1 MLLSL
6 QAIRAVT
13 GKRVHHKLKRFAP
26 STSNPALF
34 DEIDMLE
41 GPLETFLDYVH
52 RHVRGEQGSISLKHT
67 EKEGGLVEVDTAKD
81 VVYAIDID
89 LPRLLP
95 RNHRD
100 FQRNFRMKQIM
111 PGGEWCMM
119 SHVSMQS

>member
-1 MLLSL
+1 M
-6 QAIRAVT
+6 T
-13 GKRVHHKLKRFAP
+13 GNRIHHKLKRFTP
-26 STSNPALF
+26 SESNPALF

-41 GPLETFLDYVH
+41 GPLDIFFDYIQKH
-52 RHVRGEQGSISLKHT
+52 LLGEQGSTSLRNI
-67 EKEGGLVEVDTAKD
+67 EKMDETNDEIIDVDTAKD

-95 RNHRD
+95 KNHLD

-119 SHVSMQS
+119 SHVSVPS